1 MDGNVIDVV
10 CEKLQWLLDNPEV
23 TWSGSGIYALS
34 LIGSAALA
42 VGSCVRRGKKK
53 SPPSS
58 EEHLRQPLPTQN
70 ITNQFNSG
78 GGEQTHLQGDH
89 GIAKQV
95 NNHGP
100 VISTTGNQSPAIH
113 GPNATV
119 NYNNMPPNWT
129 QYTEEF
135 GVTKAALTSF
145 FKILQEPQVPPGDL
159 DSKLREF
166 ACQHKELKLRL
177 QVISSDDP
185 EVKVLKKQAEQAFED
200 GDYDRAAALLNQAK
214 ERDRA
219 AVTTQKASLAEQQ
232 AALEK
237 RQLSE
242 AESCVGQALL
252 QRLQYRYEK
261 SAQYYQEAA
270 AALPEGRK
278 AERADYLGAAGN
290 GLHRIARY
298 IEALRLY
305 EQSLSIAREI
315 GDRKQ
320 EGAMLN
326 NISQIYD
333 AQGEYGKALKHLQQ
347 SLKIYREL
355 RDKEGEG
362 ATLNNIS
369 QIYNA
374 KGDYPNALKY
384 LEQSLM
390 LARGIHDK
398 EGEGIALNNI
408 GLIHKQQ
415 GDYAAALQYYNQVLA
430 VSREIEN
437 KRMESTCL
445 NNISQVYMA
454 QENYD
459 AALKQLMQSLA
470 VIRQIGDRRGEGTM
484 LNNVAGI
491 YKVSGDYSGAL
502 KQYEQALAIAKG
514 IGDKDGEA
522 TCTWNIGVLYKDQG
536 ELTEAEPYINRA
548 VELGTQL
555 ERPDLEDW
563 REILEEVRAMLRGQQ
578 E

>member
-10 CEKLQWLLDNPEV
+10 CDKLQWLLDHPEV

-34 LIGSAALA
+34 LTGSAVFA
-42 VGSCVRRGKKK
+42 VAVYVRRRKKK

-58 EEHLRQPLPTQN
+58 EEHLRPPLPAQN

-78 GGEQTHLQGDH
+78 GGEQTNLQGDH

-100 VISTTGNQSPAIH
+100 VISTSGNQSPAIH

-185 EVKVLKKQAEQAFED
+185 EVKVLKKQAEQAFDNGRFSEVEE
-200 GDYDRAAALLNQAK
+200 LLNQAK

-219 AVTTQKASLAEQQ
+219 AVATLKASVAEQQ

-242 AESCVGQALL
+242 AQSCVEQADL

-278 AERADYLGAAGN
+278 AERADYLGAAGQD
-290 GLHRIARY
+290 LKQIARY
-298 IEALRLY
+298 EEALRLY
-305 EQSLSIAREI
+305 EQSLSISRAI
-315 GDRKQ
+315 GDK
-320 EGAMLN
+320 EGVARLLQL
-326 NISQIYD
+326 ISHIYHV
-333 AQGEYGKALKHLQQ
+333 QGDYKKALEHLGQ
-347 SLKIYREL
+347 SLSIFRKL
-355 RDKEGEG
+355 SHKEGEG
-362 ATLNNIS
+362 ATLNSIAA
-369 QIYNA
+369 IHLD

-384 LEQSLM
+384 LEQSLL
-390 LARGIHDK
+390 LAREIK
-398 EGEGIALNNI
+398 VKKGEATILNNI
-408 GLIHKQQ
+408 GQIHLKQKN
-415 GDYAAALQYYNQVLA
+415 YATALQCYEQALA
-430 VSREIEN
+430 IGREI
-437 KRMESTCL
+437 KDKLIESGCL
-445 NNISQVYMA
+445 NSIGQVYHD

-459 AALKQLMQSLA
+459 AALEQYEQSLA
-470 VIRQIGDRRGEGTM
+470 IIQRIGDRRNEGAA
-484 LNNVAGI
+484 LNNIGKSYEA
-491 YKVSGDYSGAL
+491 KGDYAAAL
-502 KQYEQALAIAKG
+502 KQYEQSLAIAKE

-522 TCTWNIGVLYKDQG
+522 VTSWNIGVLYEKQVN
-536 ELTEAEPYINRA
+536 LAEAKQYMNRA

-555 ERPDLEDW
+555 EHPDLELW
-563 REILEEVRAMLRGQQ
+563 RKALEEVRAKLRGQQ